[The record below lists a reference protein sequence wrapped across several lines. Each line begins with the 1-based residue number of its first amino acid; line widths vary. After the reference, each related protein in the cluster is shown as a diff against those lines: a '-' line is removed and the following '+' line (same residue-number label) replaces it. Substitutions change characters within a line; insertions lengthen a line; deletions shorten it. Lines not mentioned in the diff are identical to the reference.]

1 MGRRWN
7 WLPLWGFLVTVVAFI
22 SYFFY
27 FAYFPATRDFPW
39 LNLLLFA
46 AGLALLGA
54 GLWRAFAQAERY
66 RGRISGPIFALL
78 SVLILTLFVLYN
90 FSLSRQLPG
99 SAGAPRLGAKAP
111 DFTLPDKE
119 GKQVK
124 LSELLEAEG
133 TRWVLLVF
141 YRGYW

>member
-1 MGRRWN
+1 M
-7 WLPLWGFLVTVVAFI
+7 
-22 SYFFY
+22 
-27 FAYFPATRDFPW
+27 PA
-39 LNLLLFA
+39 A
-46 AGLALLGA
+46 AA
-54 GLWRAFAQAERY
+54 
-66 RGRISGPIFALL
+66 
-78 SVLILTLFVLYN
+78 
-90 FSLSRQLPG
+90 
-99 SAGAPRLGAKAP
+99 APRLGAKAP